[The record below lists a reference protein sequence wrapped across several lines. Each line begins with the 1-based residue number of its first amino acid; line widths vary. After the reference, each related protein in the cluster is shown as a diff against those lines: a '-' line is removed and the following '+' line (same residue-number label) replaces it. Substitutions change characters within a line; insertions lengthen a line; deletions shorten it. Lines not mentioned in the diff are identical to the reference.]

1 MRKKSTFVRIREE
14 TDKKVEELA
23 KMYGMSKSVIY
34 DKAAEFMFDYDL
46 EELVLLN
53 KRDKALKR
61 LCEKLR
67 GEERKVVSS
76 EELIVRSDSEELR
89 VENEEK
95 KERPIKRKLKL

>member
-53 KRDKALKR
+53 KREKALKR

-67 GEERKVVSS
+67 GN
-76 EELIVRSDSEELR
+76 SDSREVIVDREEK
-89 VENEEK
+89 EEQKEEK

>member
-53 KRDKALKR
+53 KREKALKR
-61 LCEKLR
+61 LCEK
-67 GEERKVVSS
+67 VSS
-76 EELIVRSDSEELR
+76 GEVVVNSDSREVIVDREEK
-89 VENEEK
+89 EEQKEEK